1 MKTTDGEKILR
12 LEGKSLT
19 KKVFVSN
26 PEMAPVD
33 VRTVRAERPGGGRE
47 VQAAKALGLELDGV
61 SRERPLSRTF
71 RARRARK
78 DGAESPLV
86 ALVVVSDAAT
96 DAERELFA
104 RMAEDLRAAGDAA
117 PGVLRVYDVAP
128 TRDAF
133 VSDLWTAG
141 SARDLSALKWTP
153 RQRGEFVQ
161 RIVAEL
167 EGLHAIGLVHG
178 CLCPANVLLDDDLRP
193 VLAEAGTVPVH
204 ALAARGGDA
213 ELYAAYA
220 APEVKE
226 GQPPDARS
234 DVYSVGRILEGA
246 LKGDETA
253 AVTAV
258 VQRCL
263 SVDPAQ
269 RYETA
274 AELRTA
280 LEGIVGLLRATDAVA
295 PPPEAAPAARPARPA
310 AQPAPAEARPV
321 PLAIPGREAPSE
333 PWIPPRW
340 LSPVGAMMIVGA
352 VVLALLVGGA
362 NEAMRPL
369 LVVLLAAGAALATT
383 IVPPLQKA
391 RVATQLG
398 LAAAAVALA
407 LVVNPLPIAF
417 RFAAQRHLHGDDA
430 ARRNAVTEVL
440 RLGRDFRGMSLAH
453 VDLSGLDL
461 AGADLRNVD
470 LSGANLSQTRLF
482 GAEVQGASFEGANL
496 AGADLDQV
504 ELTLANVEG
513 ASCDAATQLP
523 RAWRCSDGRLTRGAH

>member
-1 MKTTDGEKILR
+1 M
-12 LEGKSLT
+12 T

-33 VRTVRAERPGGGRE
+33 VRAVRAEKKGVERE
-47 VQAAKALGLELDGV
+47 VRAAKALGLELDGL

-71 RARRARK
+71 RARRVTR
-78 DGAESPLV
+78 DGSEAPLV

-96 DAERELFA
+96 DAEREVFG

-117 PGVLRVYDVAP
+117 PGVLRVYEVAP

-161 RIVAEL
+161 RIASEL

-178 CLCPANVLLDDDLRP
+178 CLCPANILLDDDLRP

-204 ALAARGGDA
+204 AVAARGGDA

-220 APEVKE
+220 APEVLE
-226 GQPPDARS
+226 GHPPDARS
-234 DVYSVGRILEGA
+234 DVYSVGRILEA
-246 LKGDETA
+246 AFKGDETA
-253 AVTAV
+253 AVTAI
-258 VQRCL
+258 VQRCV
-263 SVDPAQ
+263 SAEPAQ
-269 RYETA
+269 RYGTA
-274 AELRTA
+274 AELRAT
-280 LEGIVGLLRATDAVA
+280 LDGVVGLLRATDVMA
-295 PPPEAAPAARPARPA
+295 PPPEAAPAGRPPRPA
-310 AQPAPAEARPV
+310 APPAAAETRPATPD
-321 PLAIPGREAPSE
+321 IPGRVTPSE
-333 PWIPPRW
+333 PWVAPRW
-340 LSPVGAMMIVGA
+340 LSPVGVVMIVA
-352 VVLALLVGGA
+352 SLALALLAGGG
-362 NEAMRPL
+362 NEALRT
-369 LVVLLAAGAALATT
+369 LLAVVMAVGAALATT
-383 IVPPLQKA
+383 IVPPLPRA
-391 RVATQLG
+391 RLSMQLA
-398 LAAAAVALA
+398 LAAAVVALV
-407 LVVNPLPIAF
+407 LVVDPLSVAF

-430 ARRNAVTEVL
+430 ARSGAIAEVV

-453 VDLSGLDL
+453 TDLSGLDL

-470 LSGANLSQTRLF
+470 LSGANLSHAHLF

-496 AGADLDQV
+496 DGTDLNQV
-504 ELTLANVEG
+504 ELTLANVET

-523 RAWRCSDGRLTRGAH
+523 RAWRCSDGHLTRGAH

>member
-12 LEGKSLT
+12 LEGKTLT

-33 VRTVRAERPGGGRE
+33 VRTVRAEKPERGRE

-71 RARRARK
+71 RARRAK
-78 DGAESPLV
+78 KEGADAPLV

-104 RMAEDLRAAGDAA
+104 RMADDLRAAGDAA

-161 RIVAEL
+161 RIVTEL

-220 APEVKE
+220 APEVTE

-234 DVYSVGRILEGA
+234 DVYSVGRILEAA

-258 VQRCL
+258 VQRCV
-263 SVDPAQ
+263 SADPAQ
-269 RYETA
+269 RYGTA

-280 LEGIVGLLRATDAVA
+280 LEGVVGLLRATDVVA
-295 PPPEAAPAARPARPA
+295 PPPEVPPAPRPVRHTARPT
-310 AQPAPAEARPV
+310 PAEAA
-321 PLAIPGREAPSE
+321 LAIPGHEAPSE

-352 VVLALLVGGA
+352 IVLALLVGGT

-369 LVVLLAAGAALATT
+369 LVVLLAVGAALATT
-383 IVPPLQKA
+383 IVPPMPKA
-391 RVATQLG
+391 RVATQLA

-407 LVVNPLPIAF
+407 LVVNPLAIAF
-417 RFAAQRHLHGDDA
+417 RLAAQRHLHGDDA
-430 ARRNAVTEVL
+430 ARRSAIAEVV

-453 VDLSGLDL
+453 LDLSGLDL

-470 LSGANLSQTRLF
+470 LSGANLSRTRLF
-482 GAEVQGASFEGANL
+482 GAEVQGASFEGTNL

-504 ELTLANVEG
+504 ELTLANVEA

-523 RAWRCSDGRLTRGAH
+523 RAWRCSDGHLTRGAH